1 MAYPELPHVPG
12 VVSQRPDNLCPG
24 LLGLAIH
31 RVNVVH
37 DEDDFNAAAPLS
49 WRKKMLPFGLPIGSL
64 V

>member
-12 VVSQRPDNLCPG
+12 VVSQRSDNLCPDP
-24 LLGLAIH
+24 LGLTKH

-37 DEDDFNAAAPLS
+37 DEDDFNAAAALS
-49 WRKKMLPFGLPIGSL
+49 RRKKMLPFGLPIGGL